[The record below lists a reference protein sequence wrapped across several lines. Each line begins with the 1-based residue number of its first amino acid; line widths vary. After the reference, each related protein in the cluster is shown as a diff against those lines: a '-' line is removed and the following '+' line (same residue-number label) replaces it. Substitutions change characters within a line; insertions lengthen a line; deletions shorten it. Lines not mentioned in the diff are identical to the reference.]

1 MDYTLCP
8 AAQPSWQAGSSRG
21 PEGLGAPAGTPYRSI
36 HYHSV
41 ASLHGVGGAGGIDTL
56 IKATG
61 APAVL
66 PTFMQIDCVGL
77 SAWVSVLQ
85 RLRNGFFFHPLFGE
99 NNKSLSD

>member
-1 MDYTLCP
+1 M
-8 AAQPSWQAGSSRG
+8 
-21 PEGLGAPAGTPYRSI
+21 
-36 HYHSV
+36 
-41 ASLHGVGGAGGIDTL
+41 GGAGGIDTL

-61 APAVL
+61 APALL